1 MDCLLPELT
10 TMLSAFTARP
20 PDIRLRLPAIASRS
34 SAIPMLGGYRV
45 MPFWMAWIP
54 ACAAGAGVSK
64 SGSPT
69 PRSYTSSPAALRRLA
84 SLLMATV
91 SEALRCCTFG
101 DSGSG
106 MRMSGCGGGRS

>member
-1 MDCLLPELT
+1 MDCFEPELT
-10 TMLSAFTARP
+10 TMLSGSTGRP
-20 PDIRLRLPAIASRS
+20 PDIRLSCPAIARRS
-34 SAIPMLGGYRV
+34 STIPTLGGYRV
-45 MPFWMAWIP
+45 RPFWIAWIP

-69 PRSYTSSPAALRRLA
+69 PRSSTSSPAALRRLA

-91 SEALRCCTFG
+91 SEALRCWTLG

-106 MRMSGCGGGRS
+106 MRCPGTW